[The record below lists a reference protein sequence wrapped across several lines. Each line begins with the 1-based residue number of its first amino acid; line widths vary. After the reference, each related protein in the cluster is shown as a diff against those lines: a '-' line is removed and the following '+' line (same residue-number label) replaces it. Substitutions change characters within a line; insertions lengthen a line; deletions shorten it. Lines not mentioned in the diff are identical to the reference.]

1 MASVVVIEAP
11 EVAGLRIGGAPIC
24 IVQSTISKEV
34 VIAQANMPYHS
45 NGMPFY
51 LDVTD
56 RWSVWSSSRSFPGRD
71 AAVQHALKIAGL
83 ADNPTP
89 CDEIDQQEDSD
100 DCPAKNN

>member
-1 MASVVVIEAP
+1 MASVVVVEAP
-11 EVAGLRIGGAPIC
+11 EVAGLQIEGFPIC
-24 IVQSTISKEV
+24 IVQSTISKEI
-34 VIAQANMPYHS
+34 VIAQANMPYHL

-56 RWSVWSSSRSFPGRD
+56 RWTAWSFSAAFASRE

-83 ADNPTP
+83 ADEPTP
-89 CDEIDQQEDSD
+89 YDEIDQQEDSS